1 MCRTLAEL
9 RQAAAGV
16 AEKFDAGLVAPGQL
30 AEVLRDAGAIEKI
43 MATIV
48 SLAAAR
54 MASCGPAATAGRQA
68 VRGLAQASGTSLTE
82 AARALEA
89 GKQLEAQPEVA
100 RAARAGQLSR
110 QQVALVAGAV
120 AVDTGAAPGL
130 LALAQTG
137 SLSELAEGAAR
148 ARAAHLDLEARRQA
162 VHRARGLRS
171 YTDAGGTSHLHAQ
184 GRPQDVALVMAAISP
199 LADKA
204 FGAAR
209 REGRRERPEAYAFDG
224 LVALATSG
232 GGQSPRG
239 EVLARVDLATM
250 LRGYPLEGEMCELS
264 GFGPVSTQA
273 VMDLIECGDPFLKA
287 IVTKGKDV
295 VGVAHL
301 GRRPTAHQ
309 QSALDWLFPTCAA
322 EGCGTRAAHLETD
335 HRLEWSKSHFTV
347 FQLLD
352 RLCKF
357 HHHLK
362 TYQGWALVHG
372 RGKRA
377 FVPPGDPRHPRNDA
391 EAPAASPP

>member
-1 MCRTLAEL
+1 MCLTLDEL
-9 RQAAAGV
+9 RQAAAGL
-16 AEKFDAGLVAPGQL
+16 AERFDAALIPAGHL
-30 AEVLRDAGAIEKI
+30 AQVVRDAGAVEKM
-43 MATIV
+43 MATV
-48 SLAAAR
+48 AALAAAR
-54 MASCGPAATAGRQA
+54 MASCGPVAVAGRQA
-68 VRGLAQASGTSLTE
+68 VRELAQASGTSLSE

-89 GKQLEAQPEVA
+89 SRHLEAQPEVA

-110 QQVALVAGAV
+110 PQMALVSGAV
-120 AVDTGAAPGL
+120 AVDAGSAPGL
-130 LALAQTG
+130 LALAETG
-137 SLSELAEGAAR
+137 SLSELAEGVAR
-148 ARAAHLDLEARRQA
+148 ARAARVDLEARRQA
-162 VHRARGLRS
+162 VKRARALRC

-184 GRPQDVALVMAAISP
+184 GRPEDMAVVMAAISP
-199 LADKA
+199 LADQA
-204 FGAAR
+204 FALAR
-209 REGRRERPEAYAFDG
+209 REGRRERAEAYAFDG

-232 GGQSPRG
+232 GGPAPRG

-250 LRGYPLEGEMCELS
+250 LRGYPIEGEVCELS

-301 GRRPTAHQ
+301 GRRPSAHQ

-347 FQLLD
+347 LDLLD

-362 TYQGWALVHG
+362 TYQGWALVEG

-377 FVPPGDPRHPRNDA
+377 FVAPDDARHPRHDA
-391 EAPAASPP
+391 QAPVASPP